1 MTPPGQVKPVDPSPF
16 LSKELLGTVSHISP
30 ASDSYPLDAVVDDIV
45 EVVVV
50 IVVVVVFDFVVGV
63 VEEDTFVITFDFVV
77 MASRGSVSLSTGSIN
92 TRLSATRLSMFNS
105 SLLITF
111 LMLEMID
118 WIISSL
124 TSCGFGREYNEEML
138 ERNLCQ

>member
-50 IVVVVVFDFVVGV
+50 VVVVFDFVVGV
-63 VEEDTFVITFDFVV
+63 VEEETSVITFDFVV

-124 TSCGFGREYNEEML
+124 TSCGFGREYNDEML